1 MTAGRADRRRH
12 LRRLAG
18 DTTWLRGARL
28 QPGLEAVLVD
38 LSPDGALVETANRLR
53 PGMKTVLVL
62 KTRDGEVRAP
72 AGVLRAWVSRI
83 LPDRGILYR
92 GALRFDRP
100 IDLPGRA

>member
-1 MTAGRADRRRH
+1 MTGGRAERRRH
-12 LRRLAG
+12 RRRPAG
-18 DTTWLRGARL
+18 DAAWPRAARL

-38 LSPDGALVETANRLR
+38 LSPSGALVETATRLR

-62 KTRDGEVRAP
+62 KTRDGELRAP

-100 IDLPGRA
+100 IDLPERT